1 MDKLLHMTD
10 DELVNLYT
18 DGCNE
23 AFDVLLCRHKDRLFD
38 YITYHLH
45 QFQDKADDV
54 FQETFVKAIVT
65 IREGRYAATGHF
77 YAWLTRIAY
86 NVVMDIFRD
95 AAQLPVVETE
105 FCEQFVA
112 GQRDLTTVCHE
123 TQLVNEETCADLQ
136 ALMDELPNEQREV
149 VTLRFF
155 SGLSFKEIATKTG
168 VSINTSLGRMRYA
181 LLNMRRMA
189 QDRGISLEMIE

>member
-10 DELVNLYT
+10 DELVKLYT
-18 DGCNE
+18 DGSNE
-23 AFDVLLCRHKDRLFD
+23 AFDVILCRHKDKLFN
-38 YITYHLH
+38 YISYHLN
-45 QFQDKADDV
+45 QCQDKVDDV

-65 IREGRYAATGHF
+65 IREGRYVATGHF

-86 NVVMDIFRD
+86 NVIMDLFRD
-95 AAQLPVVETE
+95 AALLPVVETE
-105 FCEQFVA
+105 VCERIVA
-112 GQRDLTTVCHE
+112 GQPELTTSCHE
-123 TQLVNEETCADLQ
+123 TQIVNEETCVDLL
-136 ALMDELPNEQREV
+136 ALMDELPTEQREV

-155 SGLSFKEIATKTG
+155 SGLSFKEIATTTG

-189 QDRGISLEMIE
+189 DEYGISLDII